1 MLRDDVAHPEFGY
14 GCNNGCARQTQRR
27 SILNEGARASFGAA
41 CSTTTEE
48 AVVAVG
54 RPRAHNASIEAQ

>member
-1 MLRDDVAHPEFGY
+1 MMSHIRNLVTVATMA
-14 GCNNGCARQTQRR
+14 ARGKTQRR
-27 SILNEGARASFGAA
+27 SILNEGARASFGVA